1 MGDCYMMRRGG
12 TSGNGLPEFTY
23 ENGVCQLINDDSGNW
38 RIKFLTSG
46 VLTFTKLGSAAKGI
60 DVFLVGG
67 GGACGYSLNAS
78 DNLGSGGGGYT
89 RTLRSL
95 IIQENTAYQIVVGDG
110 GNRPS
115 SNNTQLRGGT
125 SSAFGVSAQGGYSGL
140 NVSGGKGGSGG
151 AGSNSTTG
159 GTDGGD
165 GSNGSPSGA
174 GGAGQGTTTREF
186 GETAGDFY
194 ASGGYFGSGAGEDNT
209 GNGGGGVHQSAAA
222 TKGGSGIVIVRNKR
236 AYPVEITQQPQDV
249 TAAESTN
256 AIFTVTAN
264 GNGLT
269 YQWQFLPTGSGAQW
283 SNTSAT
289 GATTSQLT
297 IQALSYRNGY
307 KYRCVVTD
315 KTGNQAISAE
325 AALTVQS

>member
-23 ENGVCQLINDDSGNW
+23 ENGVCQLIDDGNGNW
-38 RIKFLTSG
+38 RMKFLTSG
-46 VLTFTKLGSAAKGI
+46 VLTFTKLGSAGKGI

-67 GGACGYSLNAS
+67 GGGCGYSLNAS

-95 IIQENTAYQIVVGDG
+95 IIQKNTAYQIVVGDG

-125 SSAFGVSAQGGYSGL
+125 SSAFGVSAYGGYSGL
-140 NVSGGKGGSGG
+140 NISGGKGGSGG

-165 GSNGSPSGA
+165 GGGP

-186 GETAGDFY
+186 GETSGDLY

-236 AYPVEITQQPQDV
+236 PYPVEITQQPQDATV
-249 TAAESTN
+249 AENAN
-256 AIFTVTAN
+256 AIFTVTAT
-264 GNGLT
+264 GTGLS
-269 YQWQFLPTGSGAQW
+269 YQWQFLPASGGQW
-283 SNTSAT
+283 SETSAT

-297 IQALSYRNGY
+297 IQALNYRNGY

-315 KTGNQAISAE
+315 KMGNQLISAE